1 MVPLTSLWMPVLLS
15 AVLVFVASSV
25 MHMLFTYHQSDY
37 GRLPA
42 EDQVMAALRP
52 FNLAPGDYMAPRAG
66 SAKEM
71 GSPVLQEKLKKGPVF
86 MMTVMPSGP
95 MAMGGTLAQWFVYC
109 CIVGLFVAYVTG
121 RALGVGA
128 DYREVFRMASTVAF
142 VGYTLALWQN
152 SIWYKRKW
160 TTTIKSTVDGFVHA
174 LLVGGT
180 FGWLWP

>member
-1 MVPLTSLWMPVLLS
+1 MVPLMSLWMPVLLS

-25 MHMLFTYHQSDY
+25 MHMLLTYHQSDY

-52 FNLAPGDYMAPRAG
+52 FNLAPGDYMVPCAG

-128 DYREVFRMASTVAF
+128 DFREVFRMASTIAF
-142 VGYTLALWQN
+142 VGYVLALWQN

-160 TTTIKSTVDGFVHA
+160 TTTIKSTVDGLVYA

>member
-1 MVPLTSLWMPVLLS
+1 MVAVMSLWMPILLS

-25 MHMLFTYHQSDY
+25 AHMLLTHHQSDY
-37 GRLPA
+37 GRLHA
-42 EDQVMAALRP
+42 EDDVMAALRP
-52 FNLAPGDYMAPRAG
+52 FSIPPGDYVAPCAP

-71 GSPVLQEKLKKGPVF
+71 GSAVLQEKLKKGPVF

-95 MAMGGTLAQWFVYC
+95 VSMGGTLAQWFAYC
-109 CIVGLFVAYVTG
+109 VVVGLFVAYVTG

-142 VGYTLALWQN
+142 IGYTLALWQN

-160 TTTIKSTVDGFVHA
+160 TTTIKSAIDGFVYA

>member
-1 MVPLTSLWMPVLLS
+1 MFPK
-15 AVLVFVASSV
+15 A
-25 MHMLFTYHQSDY
+25 
-37 GRLPA
+37 
-42 EDQVMAALRP
+42 
-52 FNLAPGDYMAPRAG
+52 
-66 SAKEM
+66 
-71 GSPVLQEKLKKGPVF
+71 LKKGPVF

-95 MAMGGTLAQWFVYC
+95 VSMGGSLAQWFTYC
-109 CIVGLFVAYVTG
+109 LIVGLFVAYVTG

-160 TTTIKSTVDGFVHA
+160 ATTIKSTVDGFVYA

>member
-1 MVPLTSLWMPVLLS
+1 MVPVTSLWIPILLS

-25 MHMLFTYHQSDY
+25 IHMFLTYHQSDY

-42 EDQVMAALRP
+42 EDEVMAALRP
-52 FNLAPGDYMAPRAG
+52 FNIAPGDYAAPCAG

-71 GSPVLQEKLKKGPVF
+71 GSPALREKLNKGPVF

-95 MAMGGTLAQWFVYC
+95 MSMGGSLAQWFVYC
-109 CIVGLFVAYVTG
+109 AVVGLFAAYVTG

-128 DYREVFRMASTVAF
+128 EYREVFRMAGTVAF
-142 VGYTLALWQN
+142 VGYALALWQN

-160 TTTIKSTVDGFVHA
+160 TTTIKSTLDGLVYSF
-174 LLVGGT
+174 LVGGT